1 MSDWNPRDYLLFMN
15 ERSQPAIDLIMRIS
29 VENPKRILDVGCGT
43 GNITS
48 ILSQKWPEAEVIGID
63 NSPNMLQQAI
73 NDHPEMKWINQDA
86 SKDLSHLGKFDIIFS
101 NAVLQWIPDSRPV
114 LKHLFEMLNPGGA
127 LAVQVPFTED
137 QPSHISMRK
146 LFAKP
151 EWKKY
156 YDMVAT
162 KPKYRSADF
171 FYDTLIGLSDRMSI
185 WQTEYIHL
193 MDNIDAL
200 LDWNKASA
208 LRQFLD
214 ALPDEKTRNKF
225 LSEFK
230 AELEMHYK
238 PGENGTVLY
247 PFKRLFFVM
256 NKR

>member
-1 MSDWNPRDYLLFMN
+1 
-15 ERSQPAIDLIMRIS
+15 MRIA

-43 GNITS
+43 GSITT
-48 ILSQKWPEAEVIGID
+48 ILGKRWSNAEIIGID
-63 NSPNMLQQAI
+63 NSEAMLRRARTDYPDM
-73 NDHPEMKWINQDA
+73 NWVNQDA
-86 SKDLSHLGKFDIIFS
+86 SKDLTHLGSFDVIFS

-137 QPSHISMRK
+137 QPSHVSMRA

-156 YDMVAT
+156 YDTVSSR
-162 KPKYRSADF
+162 PKYRSADF

-193 MDNIDAL
+193 MSGIDAL
-200 LDWNKASA
+200 LDWNRASA
-208 LRQFLD
+208 LRPFLD
-214 ALPDEKTRNKF
+214 ALPDEKTRNRF
-225 LSEFK
+225 MSEYK
-230 AELEMHYK
+230 AELEIHYK
-238 PGENGTVLY
+238 PGENGTILY
-247 PFKRLFFVM
+247 PFKRLFFIM